1 MAPVLLT
8 IAASDPLGGAGIQA
22 DIATFAACGVHGTSA
37 VTAVTAQS
45 LNSVDAVMAVDEAV
59 VAAQIDGVVAGL
71 GVTGVKTG
79 LLARREIV
87 ELVAERVERGLLP
100 APVVDPVMVDGTGRR
115 FVTDAVE
122 HAYRERLF
130 AVARV
135 LTPNRHEAELLAGV
149 ALRGPQDVL
158 EHADRLRS
166 LGAGAVVV
174 TGGAFDEAPDNVVIT
189 SCGDAWVEPGER
201 ITTRNVRG
209 SGCTF
214 SAALAASLATGAKLD
229 AAVAGAA
236 RFVRR
241 AIEESASWNLS
252 GAGPVSHALRPPTLL
267 PPP

>member
-1 MAPVLLT
+1 MTPVLLT

-22 DIATFAACGVHGTSA
+22 DLATFAACGVHGTSA

-45 LNSVDAVMAVDEAV
+45 LTSVDAVMAVEEAV

-87 ELVAERVERGLLP
+87 ELVAARVERGLLP
-100 APVVDPVMVDGTGRR
+100 EPVVDPVMVDGAGRR
-115 FVTDAVE
+115 FVPEDVE
-122 HAYRERLF
+122 VAYRERLF
-130 AVARV
+130 GVARV
-135 LTPNRHEAELLAGV
+135 LTPNRWEAEVLTGV
-149 ALRGPQDVL
+149 ALPGPEAVL
-158 EHADRLRS
+158 DNADRLRS

-189 SCGDAWVEPGER
+189 SWGDAWVQPAER
-201 ITTRNVRG
+201 IATRNVRG

-214 SAALAASLATGAKLD
+214 SAALAASLATGAELD

-236 RFVRR
+236 RFVHR
-241 AIEESASWNLS
+241 AIEAAASWNLS
-252 GAGPVSHALRPPTLL
+252 GTGPVSHALRHRSAT
-267 PPP
+267 